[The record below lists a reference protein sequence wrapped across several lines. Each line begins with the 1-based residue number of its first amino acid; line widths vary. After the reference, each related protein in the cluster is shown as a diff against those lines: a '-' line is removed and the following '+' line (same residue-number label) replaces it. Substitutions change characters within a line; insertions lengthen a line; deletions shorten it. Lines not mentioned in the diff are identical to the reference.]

1 MHSGFQG
8 RKTKDVTITSCM
20 MMDTALFFARLSL
33 NSVPKPKALLSVHLS
48 CNKPTDLDMDMDL
61 EQKMRTQATIGKPN
75 SEMRALLRLSYT
87 QAIDITTLFN
97 TVRTLGFLLQCHWF
111 VALLSFS

>member
-1 MHSGFQG
+1 
-8 RKTKDVTITSCM
+8 
-20 MMDTALFFARLSL
+20 
-33 NSVPKPKALLSVHLS
+33 
-48 CNKPTDLDMDMDL
+48 
-61 EQKMRTQATIGKPN
+61 
-75 SEMRALLRLSYT
+75 LLRLSYT